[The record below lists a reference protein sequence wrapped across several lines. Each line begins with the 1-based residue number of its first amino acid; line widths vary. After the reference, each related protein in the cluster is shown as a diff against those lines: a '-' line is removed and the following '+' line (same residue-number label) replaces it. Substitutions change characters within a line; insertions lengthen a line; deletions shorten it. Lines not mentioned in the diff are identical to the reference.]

1 MLSEIAVNFQSLEGE
16 DRDKEILRIAIVAE
30 LDSMKFYEQLASETD
45 NTKLKEVL
53 YDIAR
58 EEKNHL
64 KAFEGFLP
72 LE

>member
-1 MLSEIAVNFQSLEGE
+1 MLSEIAANFQSLEGE
-16 DRDKEILRIAIVAE
+16 ERDKEILRIAIVAE
-30 LDSMKFYEQLASETD
+30 LDSVKFYEQLASETD
-45 NTKLKEVL
+45 NGKLKEVL
-53 YDIAR
+53 YGIAR